1 MEIKYDV
8 FISYSRKDYVDE
20 QKNIIE
26 GNAISQIKEAFNEAN
41 ISYWFDED
49 GIYSG
54 DKYMAK
60 LADAIAESSVLL
72 FVSSINSNASE
83 WTAGEIGTAHLY
95 KKKIIPF
102 RLDESPFA
110 RSIIVKIASLNFIEY
125 YQNREKALS
134 ELVKSITA
142 YKGELEQKRIE
153 NEERIKQ
160 QELLARKKE
169 VKAEISSLV
178 SDYKR
183 LSSQLQIYVN
193 QIYEKK
199 DSICEKTK
207 KCLVC
212 DKELDIRALYCD
224 RCGWQFPILFALD
237 TSSDV
242 FDDIQLSIARVNW
255 NSVGNVV
262 ELQAT
267 NKDLQKFNFE
277 LEKGNRNLANSND
290 EISKQNE
297 KLNRHLA
304 TMDSQI
310 AQLQNQIDNQ
320 QSLLEKSKKKLS
332 EQEKEFLQE
341 TGRHQ
346 VIVADFEKQVSSLI
360 SKLSQKE
367 QENRDLTAQILNLQ
381 KAKIVENSIKVDK
394 KKETVT
400 TKSKETS
407 VDIEKMNLPIQGD
420 SILNKK
426 IKAIKSPEDA
436 FAIIESCCDRN
447 PIQDNFDFNR
457 AKLRLGK
464 LKTMLGKKYNVY
476 ISKTAIIAC

>member
-1 MEIKYDV
+1 
-8 FISYSRKDYVDE
+8 
-20 QKNIIE
+20 
-26 GNAISQIKEAFNEAN
+26 
-41 ISYWFDED
+41 
-49 GIYSG
+49 
-54 DKYMAK
+54 MAK

-142 YKGELEQKRIE
+142 YKEELEQKRIE

-160 QELLARKKE
+160 QELLAHKKE

-212 DKELDIRALYCD
+212 NKELDIRALYCD

-262 ELQAT
+262 ELQTT
-267 NKDLQKFNFE
+267 NKDLQKFNFKLKSE
-277 LEKGNRNLANSND
+277 IKNLANSYD

-297 KLNRHLA
+297 KLTMHIA
-304 TMDSQI
+304 MMDSQI

-341 TGRHQ
+341 TSRYQ
-346 VIVADFEKQVSSLI
+346 AIIADFEERISSMA

-367 QENRDLTAQILNLQ
+367 RELISVKIDLKESENKLQ
-381 KAKIVENSIKVDK
+381 KAFPFLQISNNYNKHMDENALTKDSINLSTAIH
-394 KKETVT
+394 KKEIKYDREFSDIIVR
-400 TKSKETS
+400 SKKEQ
-407 VDIEKMNLPIQGD
+407 VNYVFERDL
-420 SILNKK
+420 
-426 IKAIKSPEDA
+426 
-436 FAIIESCCDRN
+436 
-447 PIQDNFDFNR
+447 
-457 AKLRLGK
+457 
-464 LKTMLGKKYNVY
+464 
-476 ISKTAIIAC
+476 ISKTINVRQFQEILFAEYGIDLKIGEIVSCQTIGKLRELVFKNK